1 MNKYNEPPK
10 TVLPPSG
17 NPPAPP
23 PSQRNAVHAR
33 VFDFSSSPPLQKAL
47 DEWLKENPN
56 IEILQMS
63 QSTYF
68 EYGVMLT
75 ILYKNAEG

>member
-1 MNKYNEPPK
+1 MCKRIEVPK
-10 TVLPPSG
+10 LALPPSTSS
-17 NPPAPP
+17 PAPP
-23 PSQRNAVHAR
+23 PTRESSVHAK

-47 DEWLKENPN
+47 NDWLKENPN

-75 ILYKNAEG
+75 ILYRDS